1 MSSCDS
7 PETTGQW
14 TLCRVAFLAGMALTA
29 VSMAAGFIWASQG
42 ELLLVYLAGFT
53 CWSGYIIAHYGVT
66 GVFIDNVESP
76 EAAATEQLGDDDGL
90 SFSTATDSLRGLLP
104 EENVRA
110 VGFLFGIAVFV
121 GGVAL
126 LAWFVREEN
135 LLLATVG
142 SGTFLAGYAIA
153 HYFDSSSGH
162 PL

>member
-1 MSSCDS
+1 M
-7 PETTGQW
+7 
-14 TLCRVAFLAGMALTA
+14 AFLGGMALTA

-42 ELLLVYLAGFT
+42 EIALVYVAGFT
-53 CWSGYIIAHYGVT
+53 CWSGYLIAHYGVT

-76 EAAATEQLGDDDGL
+76 ETAATEQLGDDEGL
-90 SFSTATDSLRGLLP
+90 SLSTATDSLRGLLP
-104 EENVRA
+104 EETSHA
-110 VGFLFGIAVFV
+110 VGFLCGIAIFV

-135 LLLATVG
+135 ILLATVG